1 MARLNS
7 NWRFL
12 DTGIN
17 NPYMNM
23 AIDEGIVQAFSKKEL
38 PILRF
43 YDWSEPA
50 ISIGYSQRAGE
61 VLEVDLCKKEG
72 IPIIRRPTGGG
83 VVFHGIDITYSVILP
98 KTFTANIQDT
108 FLWIQSNIK
117 KGLEALGINVNLY
130 NIKESSPLRYCFTSP
145 NISDLMAGGRKL
157 AGLAGRRIKGKI
169 LCQGYI
175 YYRDAFG
182 MVKFVKGLNEL
193 NKKAVNIQTLL
204 DIDQDTIK
212 KHIAQNWPQALIG
225 DRLNNKEEKLIAD
238 LYEEKYSQDEWN
250 YRR

>member
-1 MARLNS
+1 MAAVKTFWRL
-7 NWRFL
+7 L

-23 AIDEGIVQAFSKKEL
+23 AIDEGIVQAFSKKDL

-50 ISIGYSQRAGE
+50 ISIGYNQRA
-61 VLEVDLCKKEG
+61 VQLLEFGLCKKEKV
-72 IPIIRRPTGGG
+72 PIVRRPTGGG
-83 VVFHGIDITYSVILP
+83 VVFHCADITYSVILP
-98 KTFTANIQDT
+98 NSFIPNIQDT

-117 KGLEALGINVNLY
+117 KGLTALDINVNLY

-175 YYRDAFG
+175 SYRDAFG
-182 MVKFVKGLNEL
+182 MVKFVKGLSEL
-193 NKKAVNIQTLL
+193 NKKAVNIQALL
-204 DIDQDTIK
+204 DIDKDTIK
-212 KHIAQNWPQALIG
+212 KSIKQNWPQALIG
-225 DRLNNKEEKLIAD
+225 DVLNNKEEKLITE
-238 LYEEKYSQDEWN
+238 LYETKYNQDEWN
-250 YRR
+250 YKR